1 MPKTKPN
8 GNESTVSSRLNAVAA
23 AVVILTVILCLRL
36 WQLQIVNGAEYANK
50 ADNNRLD
57 KELLESPRGVI
68 YGRDQSIVLADNR
81 AACNLVMTPAYL
93 EHVDELREVWSPAV
107 PIAGGRNGDHLLC
120 LIDDTITRGESLDT
134 LLDAARDD
142 SEREKIVALLK
153 PLADVRATCSELAQI
168 AGVNGDEQFVRIL
181 GAVRHNRPFL
191 QLLIKE
197 DISKTARMRVEEYSF
212 KFRGVYTVARP
223 QRRYYYGKT
232 AGQILGWFNEISPT
246 EYQKLKPRYRFGDI
260 IGRDGIEMAYE
271 DDLKGVDGAMIVS
284 RYNQSVPQVRTD
296 ERGIPYI
303 ETDHMG
309 RPLSVEERH
318 DPTPGKP
325 IFTTID
331 IGLQQ
336 ECENI
341 LEHELLAEDIVDTP
355 AEGAIVVMNADT
367 GELLALASVP
377 TFDPNVFATSTPDKG
392 RVISELMRDP
402 KKPMLHR
409 AFQTHYYPGSV
420 FKVLMAVA
428 ALEEGVINEHTS
440 FTCGGSFSLGGHTW
454 KCWKPGGHGTVSVV
468 DALAFSCDVFFYNV
482 GRQMG
487 PDMMHEW
494 GQKLGVGVKT
504 GIDLP
509 REVAGNIYN
518 PDKKAAYAKAIG
530 SKNPDDFRWHP
541 GDTISMSIGQG
552 MVDTTILQN
561 AVMMA
566 AIINGGKRVR
576 PYVNLQLGPQVS
588 EQIIS
593 DNTLRIVHDGMFKC
607 VDKAKQPPTGT
618 GRLARIDGLEIL
630 GKTGTAQVVRMSVLK
645 GKKERAIPYEL
656 RDHALFIAGV
666 VNQEPRIA
674 ISIIVEHGLHGSS
687 GAAPVAKKICEY
699 FFLKKGEDDASGESR
714 PPITVAR
721 QELHSE

>member
-8 GNESTVSSRLNAVAA
+8 QTESSVGSRLSALAVA
-23 AVVILTVILCLRL
+23 VVVVCSVLVLRL
-36 WQLQIVNGAEYANK
+36 WQLQIVNGADYANK
-50 ADNNRLD
+50 AENNRLD
-57 KELLESPRGVI
+57 YEVLKSPRGEI
-68 YGRDQSIVLADNR
+68 YGRDPSIVLAGNR
-81 AACNLVMTPAYL
+81 AACDLVMTPASL
-93 EHVDELREVWSPAV
+93 EHVDELTKAWGPAAPV
-107 PIAGGRNGDHLLC
+107 AGDRSGTRLLC
-120 LIDDTITRGESLDT
+120 LIADAITRGDALDSI
-134 LLDAARDD
+134 LDCAQSD
-142 SEREKIVALLK
+142 SDREKLDGLLP
-153 PLADVRATCSELAQI
+153 PLHTVRAMCGELGQI
-168 AGVNGDEQFVRIL
+168 ASVNGDEQFIRIL
-181 GAVRHNRPFL
+181 ASVRSNSPFE

-232 AGQILGWFNEISPT
+232 AGQILGWFNEISPA
-246 EYQKLKPRYRFGDI
+246 EYQKLRPRYKFGDI

-271 DDLKGVDGAMIVS
+271 NELKGKDGAMIVS
-284 RYNQSVPQVRTD
+284 RYNRSVPQVRTD
-296 ERGIPYI
+296 ERGNPYI

-318 DPTPGKP
+318 DAEPGKP

-331 IGLQQ
+331 IGLQR

-341 LEHELLAEDIVDTP
+341 LEHELFAEDIVDTP

-377 TFDPNVFATSTPDKG
+377 TYDPNIFATSTADKG
-392 RVISELMRDP
+392 RIISELMRDP

-409 AFQTHYYPGSV
+409 AYQTHYYPGSV
-420 FKVLMAVA
+420 FKVLMAIA
-428 ALEEGVINEHTS
+428 ALEEGVINEHSS
-440 FTCGGSFSLGGHTW
+440 FSCGGSFTLGGHTW

-487 PDMMHEW
+487 PDAMDRW
-494 GQKLGVGVKT
+494 AAKLGIGVKT

-509 REVAGNIYN
+509 REVPGFVGSPA
-518 PDKKAAYAKAIG
+518 KKAAYAKAIK

-561 AVMMA
+561 AALMA
-566 AIINGGKRVR
+566 AVINGGRRVR
-576 PYVNLQLGPQVS
+576 PYVNLELGPNVS
-588 EQIIS
+588 EQLIS
-593 DNTLRIVHDGMFKC
+593 GTTLRILHDGLFKC
-607 VDKAKQPPTGT
+607 VDKSKQPPTGT
-618 GRLARIDGLEIL
+618 GKLAKIEGLEIL
-630 GKTGTAQVVRMSVLK
+630 GKTGTAQIVALSQLK
-645 GKKERAIPYEL
+645 GLKERAVPYEL
-656 RDHALFIAGV
+656 RDNALFVAGV
-666 VNQEPRIA
+666 VNREPRIA
-674 ISIIVEHGLHGSS
+674 ISIMVEHGLHGSS

-699 FFLKKGEDDASGESR
+699 FYFEREQEDATGESTA
-714 PPITVAR
+714 PITVAR
-721 QELHSE
+721 QEAPSE